1 MDILLE
7 SFAGFVVG
15 AVASLGYFG
24 VLAFMTIESS
34 FIPFPSEIVIPPAAY
49 LAQQGQMNI
58 FLVVLAGIVGSLL
71 GAIINYVL
79 ALTLGRKIIYSLAK
93 HRFAKVLLINEEK
106 LVKAEKYFLKYG
118 DISTFICRF
127 VPGARQLVSIPAGF
141 SKMNFKSFVF
151 YTSLGSGIWVLILAT
166 LGWFFGANQ
175 EALSKYYSEI
185 SIFFVIIAVVFVVF
199 IILKGKNRN

>member
-106 LVKAEKYFLKYG
+106 LVKAEKYFLQYG

-151 YTSLGSGIWVLILAT
+151 YTSLGSGIWVLILAA
-166 LGWFFGANQ
+166 LGWFFGSNQ
-175 EALSKYYSEI
+175 ELLARYYSEI
-185 SIFFVIIAVVFVVF
+185 SIFFVFIFFAFILF
-199 IILKGKNRN
+199 IIIRKNNKK